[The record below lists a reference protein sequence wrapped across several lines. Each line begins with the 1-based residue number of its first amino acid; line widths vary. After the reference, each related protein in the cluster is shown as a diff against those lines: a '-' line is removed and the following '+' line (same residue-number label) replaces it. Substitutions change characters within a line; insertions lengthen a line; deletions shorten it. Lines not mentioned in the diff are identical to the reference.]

1 MSVVYTDLGWMTDD
15 ELIRYAAAKTD
26 LTTLEMELA
35 TRLAAALDELE
46 EVDSDEDGVQY
57 IDAAEYG
64 LVGNS

>member
-1 MSVVYTDLGWMTDD
+1 MTTYTELGWMTDD
-15 ELIRYAAAKTD
+15 ELLRHAANKPD

-35 TRLAAALDELE
+35 TRLAEALDELE
-46 EVDSDEDGVQY
+46 EVDDDDDGVQH

>member
-1 MSVVYTDLGWMTDD
+1 MSVYTELGWMTDD
-15 ELIRYAAAKTD
+15 ELIRYAANKPD

-35 TRLAAALDELE
+35 NRFCELLDEIG
-46 EVDSDEDGVQY
+46 EVEDEDGVEY

>member
-35 TRLAAALDELE
+35 SRFCEALDELE
-46 EVDSDEDGVQY
+46 EVIDEDDDVTS

>member
-1 MSVVYTDLGWMTDD
+1 MTTYTDLGWMTDD
-15 ELIRYAAAKTD
+15 EILRHAANKPD

-35 TRLAAALDELE
+35 TRLAEALDELN
-46 EVDSDEDGVQY
+46 DIDDDGVHY